1 MVLLYLRCY
10 WNVQIESCGSPGS
23 KVHAL
28 RPYSSCTHDQHLL
41 ISAKNDADA
50 CETLYVRYHGRIYR
64 YVLAVLHETDASRDV
79 VSETLLRLVE
89 HQSELAET
97 NERLWPWLV
106 TVAGNLAR
114 NELRRRS
121 RVVPLDERQI
131 SFEESDTSL
140 QDSIS
145 AHAAEIRNAVHS
157 LSPFECSCLRM
168 RYADNMTTMDIA
180 ATLHCSRRQVT
191 VALDDSYKA
200 LRTRLACLSPG
211 QP

>member
-1 MVLLYLRCY
+1 MKLRV
-10 WNVQIESCGSPGS
+10 NLEEE
-23 KVHAL
+23 
-28 RPYSSCTHDQHLL
+28 TDQHLL

-50 CETLYVRYHGRIYR
+50 CETLYTRYHGRIYR
-64 YVLAVLHETDASRDV
+64 YVLGVLHETDLSDDV
-79 VSETLLRLVE
+79 VNETFLRLVE
-89 HQSELAET
+89 HRPRLVKTDED
-97 NERLWPWLV
+97 LWPWLV

-140 QDSIS
+140 QDCIS

-157 LSPFECSCLRM
+157 LSLFERSCLRM
-168 RYADNMTTMDIA
+168 RYANNMTTIDIA
-180 ATLHCSRRQVT
+180 ATLHCSGRQVT

-200 LRTRLACLSPG
+200 LRRRLACLSPG
-211 QP
+211 QR